1 MYNQVISQYYQNMM
15 FVVDVVR
22 NGFVFSAAVP
32 FGSWLR
38 RKKSHNRKTAK
49 QRKPQ
54 RRRATEWSVMER
66 NASEILGCK
75 DECCHLMSFVYRY
88 LSLVILVNPSMY

>member
-1 MYNQVISQYYQNMM
+1 M